1 MCVSVLLLY
10 LVHLLVLLLRIKV
23 QQPISENG
31 NLKGV
36 SYKDGN
42 KWNRNAYH
50 KSNKGGRTVEESV
63 HIMQHTRNSYVLG
76 WH

>member
-10 LVHLLVLLLRIKV
+10 LVHLLVLLSQIKV

-50 KSNKGGRTVEESV
+50 KSNKGGEDSGGKRAYNATYQE
-63 HIMQHTRNSYVLG
+63 
-76 WH
+76 